1 MGDVFEVARFSTL
14 PEGELAV
21 ALLKQH
27 GIQARLP
34 DRDMA
39 TMNPDL
45 LIAIG
50 GVRVVAP
57 AHQIEAARA
66 IVARAR
72 ANAFVQPDDDE
83 TGDWRID
90 AVPGK
95 VGDLDETEV
104 TGVLGSVKKAGVVVI
119 VLGFLVFPVAS
130 CLMTTVSRQGS
141 LP

>member
-1 MGDVFEVARFSTL
+1 MADVLEVARFSTIL
-14 PEGELAV
+14 EGELAV
-21 ALLKQH
+21 ALLRRH
-27 GIQARLP
+27 GVDARLP
-34 DRDMA
+34 DRDTA

-57 AHQIEAARA
+57 SHQIEQACT
-66 IVARAR
+66 IIARAR
-72 ANAFVQPDDDE
+72 DNAFVDPDDDE

-95 VGDLDETEV
+95 VGDLDEDEV
-104 TGVLGSVKKAGVVVI
+104 TGVLGPVKKMGVFVI

-130 CLMTTVSRQGS
+130 CLITAGGG
-141 LP
+141 